1 MNKSLVL
8 KNKFYLFFS
17 FIFAFFLFLYLIN
30 VLINGPRGVFA
41 YFKYKNLNIKQT
53 QELSYLNKKNAILL
67 DRIERL
73 QPNTLDIDYL
83 EEKLRQNTGF
93 MKDNEILVVF
103 D

>member
-1 MNKSLVL
+1 M
-8 KNKFYLFFS
+8 
-17 FIFAFFLFLYLIN
+17 YLIN

>member
-17 FIFAFFLFLYLIN
+17 FIFTFFLFLYLIN
-30 VLINGPRGVFA
+30 VFINGPRGVFS
-41 YFKYKNLNIKQT
+41 YSKYKNLNLKHSH
-53 QELSYLNKKNAILL
+53 ELSYLNKKNQVLL
-67 DRIERL
+67 NRIERL

-83 EEKLRQNTGF
+83 EEKLRKNTGF
-93 MKDNEILVVF
+93 LKENEILIIF